1 MLVGVDA
8 SRVQAEGGTG
18 TEAYS
23 LSLIRELLRLGAPHR
38 FRLYFRE
45 GEAVRLFAPDP
56 ARWEARVIPF
66 PRLWTHV
73 RLSWEMVRCPPDAL
87 FVPAH
92 VLPLVHPRR
101 SVVTVHDLGYLRFPE
116 AHPPFERWYLD
127 WSTRFNGRAAA
138 RVLALSETTR
148 DDLVRHYGVPPE
160 KVRVV
165 YPGLRDGMAPVED
178 EGRIRDV
185 LARYGVR
192 QPYFLYV
199 GTLKP
204 RKNLLRLVRAYA
216 RFAAEEHGDGARP
229 LLVLAGKPGW
239 QHEALV
245 REVERLGLAGTV
257 VFPGY
262 VEDADLP
269 ALYTGALAFVF
280 PSLYEGFGLP
290 LVEAMACGTPVVASR
305 TSACGEVAGDAA
317 LLVDPLSEEEI
328 AGALAQVARDADL
341 RAALAARGRERARA
355 FSWERAAREVL
366 DVLTSLADNLS
377 A

>member
-1 MLVGVDA
+1 MLVGIDA
-8 SRVQAEGGTG
+8 SRVQAEGRTG

-23 LSLIRELLRLGAPHR
+23 FYLIRELLRLGPPHR

-45 GEAVRLFAPDP
+45 RGPVGLFAPDP
-56 ARWEARVIPF
+56 GRWEARVIPF

-73 RLSWEMVRCPPDAL
+73 RLSWEMAQRPPDAL

-92 VLPLVHPRR
+92 VLPLVHPQR
-101 SVVTVHDLGYLRFPE
+101 SVVTVHDLGYLYFPE
-116 AHPPFERWYLD
+116 AHRPLERWYLH

-138 RVLALSETTR
+138 RVLAVSETTKA
-148 DDLVRHYGVPPE
+148 DLVRHYGVPPE

-165 YPGLRDGMAPVED
+165 YPGLREGMGPVED
-178 EGRIRDV
+178 EERVRAV

-192 QPYFLYV
+192 RPYFLSV

-216 RFAAEEHGDGARP
+216 RFVAEEGDGARP

-239 QHEALV
+239 QHELLV
-245 REVERLGLAGTV
+245 QEVERLGLTREIL
-257 VFPGY
+257 FLGY

-290 LVEAMACGTPVVASR
+290 LVEAMACGTPVVTSR

-317 LLVDPLSEEEI
+317 LLVDPLTVGEI
-328 AGALAQVARDADL
+328 AWALARVARDADL

-366 DVLTSLADNLS
+366 DVLTSLADLP

>member
-1 MLVGVDA
+1 
-8 SRVQAEGGTG
+8 
-18 TEAYS
+18 
-23 LSLIRELLRLGAPHR
+23 
-38 FRLYFRE
+38 
-45 GEAVRLFAPDP
+45 
-56 ARWEARVIPF
+56 
-66 PRLWTHV
+66 
-73 RLSWEMVRCPPDAL
+73 
-87 FVPAH
+87 
-92 VLPLVHPRR
+92 
-101 SVVTVHDLGYLRFPE
+101 
-116 AHPPFERWYLD
+116 
-127 WSTRFNGRAAA
+127 
-138 RVLALSETTR
+138 
-148 DDLVRHYGVPPE
+148 
-160 KVRVV
+160 
-165 YPGLRDGMAPVED
+165 
-178 EGRIRDV
+178 
-185 LARYGVR
+185 
-192 QPYFLYV
+192 
-199 GTLKP
+199 
-204 RKNLLRLVRAYA
+204 
-216 RFAAEEHGDGARP
+216 
-229 LLVLAGKPGW
+229 
-239 QHEALV
+239 V

>member
-8 SRVQAEGGTG
+8 SRVQAEGRTG

-23 LSLIRELLRLGAPHR
+23 LYLLRELLRLGGPHR

-45 GEAVRLFAPDP
+45 EGPVRLFAPDP

-73 RLSWEMVRCPPDAL
+73 RLSWEMVRNPPDAL

-92 VLPLVHPRR
+92 VLPVVHPRR
-101 SVVTVHDLGYLRFPE
+101 SIVTVHDLGYLHFPE
-116 AHPPFERWYLD
+116 AHPPFERWYLH
-127 WSTRFNGRAAA
+127 WSTLFNGHAAA
-138 RVLALSETTR
+138 RVLALSETTKA
-148 DDLVRHYGVPPE
+148 DLFRHYGVPPE

-165 YPGLRDGMAPVED
+165 YPGLREGMGPVED
-178 EGRIRDV
+178 EGRVREV

-192 QPYFLYV
+192 KPYFLYV

-216 RFAAEEHGDGARP
+216 RFAPAEREGARP
-229 LLVLAGKPGW
+229 SLVLAGKPGW
-239 QHEALV
+239 QHEALA
-245 REVERLGLAGTV
+245 REVERLGLEEWV
-257 VFPGY
+257 LFPGY
-262 VEDADLP
+262 IADADLP

-290 LVEAMACGTPVVASR
+290 LVEAMACGTPVIASR

-328 AGALAQVARDADL
+328 AGALARIAQDAGL

-355 FSWERAAREVL
+355 FSWERAAQEVL
-366 DVLTSLADNLS
+366 DVLASLADDP

>member
-8 SRVQAEGGTG
+8 SRVQAEGRTG

-23 LSLIRELLRLGAPHR
+23 LYLLRELLRLGAPHR

-45 GEAVRLFAPDP
+45 REPVRLFAPDP

-73 RLSWEMVRCPPDAL
+73 RLSWEMVQHPPDAL

-101 SVVTVHDLGYLRFPE
+101 SIVTVHDLGYLYFPE

-127 WSTRFNGRAAA
+127 WSTRFNACAAA
-138 RVLALSETTR
+138 RVLALSETTKA
-148 DDLVRHYGVPPE
+148 DLVRHYEVPPE

-165 YPGLRDGMAPVED
+165 YPGLRKGMVPVED
-178 EGRIRDV
+178 EGLVREV
-185 LARYGVR
+185 LARHGVR

-216 RFAAEEHGDGARP
+216 RFVAQDRVEERP
-229 LLVLAGKPGW
+229 HLVLAGKPGW
-239 QHEALV
+239 QYEALA
-245 REVERLGLAGTV
+245 REVERLGLVGQV
-257 VFPGY
+257 LFPGY
-262 VEDADLP
+262 VADADLP

-290 LVEAMACGTPVVASR
+290 LVEAMACGTPVIASR

-328 AGALAQVARDADL
+328 AEALARVARDADL

-366 DVLTSLADNLS
+366 DVLASLADVS